1 MKITEIINV
10 LRNYP
15 SNSINYDSKLQAF
28 ISNKETTTDDLLNL
42 LVFLEK
48 EPFKELLSI
57 DIVYQIYNRI
67 HKTSCDKTKEQVL
80 KLFDNFDY
88 QTISYFLEL
97 TRYVQNAPIPDEIFH
112 KFMTLFQNDF
122 VYLRRIKCSITESW
136 DSSLT
141 ILDFL
146 SNDNDDY
153 VRQHVASNNRIDFK
167 IQQKL
172 SSDKSAEVRLSLAQN
187 KNLDIS
193 ILEKLIN
200 DENMLVT
207 SFARHNKGISVE
219 QRIHI
224 YNKILNGLL
233 GHPYKR
239 HLLKFW
245 IRDEIKLTIEKSNEY
260 SDTIN
265 PQLSDKF
272 NDEELSKL
280 LLVALEQYL
289 NKKESIAD
297 DFLKYV
303 IYAIFLE
310 YGDEFSLSKTREQVH
325 PIQMNI

>member
-15 SNSINYDSKLQAF
+15 SDSINYDSKLQDF

-67 HKTSCDKTKEQVL
+67 HETSCDKTKEQVL
-80 KLFDNFDY
+80 KLFDNQNY

-112 KFMTLFQNDF
+112 KFMTLFQNNF

-146 SNDNDDY
+146 SNDTDDY
-153 VRQHVASNNRIDFK
+153 VRQQVAHNDRINLK

-172 SSDKSAEVRLSLAQN
+172 SSNQSEAVRCSLSQN

-200 DENMLVT
+200 DENELVACST
-207 SFARHNKGISVE
+207 LQNKSISDE

-224 YNKILNGLL
+224 HNKILNRLL
-233 GHPYKR
+233 GHPYNR
-239 HLLKFW
+239 NL
-245 IRDEIKLTIEKSNEY
+245 
-260 SDTIN
+260 
-265 PQLSDKF
+265 
-272 NDEELSKL
+272 
-280 LLVALEQYL
+280 
-289 NKKESIAD
+289 
-297 DFLKYV
+297 
-303 IYAIFLE
+303 LE
-310 YGDEFSLSKTREQVH
+310 YLIKNGQNWRTYSL
-325 PIQMNI
+325 